1 MIFVILLAIS
11 ETELQFLNML
21 SDLVN
26 SLPST
31 KIGVVLEK
39 MKPLLKD
46 GIIVPRSFETFIYGF
61 SCFQYMRKC
70 FQCANCRSWN
80 RFNNVFCEHCSH
92 DLSLRQ
98 DLSKVNYRLFNCV
111 NKGCVGH
118 RESTFLSEEEARH
131 AHCHHLTKRATH
143 KRVSFLTTNEICG
156 EYIRNGL
163 VDDCA
168 LLTEE
173 ELLAILPIAKYWET
187 YCSLFSENAQL
198 IYEKTG
204 FTRAAKLIKEL
215 HVYDKRTSI
224 EVIQLYIPILRE
236 QANYHQSHY
245 ISMSYL
251 HILLVLERLQFIQV
265 QDVSETNEA
274 GTRRTSRNTCHPLFE
289 ELDQNHFSCFYANV
303 ENAEERLSDS
313 RRAKQS
319 RARRNTS
326 RGEGVNNQ
334 GNSTEST
341 YSQTTEIPSTT
352 TESSLPAP
360 SLETPDALT
369 PPSTTTEF
377 SLPTSTTTDPVVV
390 AAAVEN
396 GVVGEKRKRGRPR
409 KIPNTSSTVTTTFT
423 SVDRNREKRRRTDDD
438 DDYNEYVNNNINP
451 TEFNVVGELAKCNSL
466 HIAELWKKLPSG
478 MVVARRSFFILLIC
492 R

>member
-39 MKPLLKD
+39 LKPLLKD

-245 ISMSYL
+245 ISRSNCL
-251 HILLVLERLQFIQV
+251 
-265 QDVSETNEA
+265 
-274 GTRRTSRNTCHPLFE
+274 SRYF
-289 ELDQNHFSCFYANV
+289 
-303 ENAEERLSDS
+303 
-313 RRAKQS
+313 
-319 RARRNTS
+319 
-326 RGEGVNNQ
+326 
-334 GNSTEST
+334 
-341 YSQTTEIPSTT
+341 
-352 TESSLPAP
+352 
-360 SLETPDALT
+360 
-369 PPSTTTEF
+369 
-377 SLPTSTTTDPVVV
+377 
-390 AAAVEN
+390 
-396 GVVGEKRKRGRPR
+396 
-409 KIPNTSSTVTTTFT
+409 
-423 SVDRNREKRRRTDDD
+423 
-438 DDYNEYVNNNINP
+438 
-451 TEFNVVGELAKCNSL
+451 
-466 HIAELWKKLPSG
+466 
-478 MVVARRSFFILLIC
+478 
-492 R
+492 